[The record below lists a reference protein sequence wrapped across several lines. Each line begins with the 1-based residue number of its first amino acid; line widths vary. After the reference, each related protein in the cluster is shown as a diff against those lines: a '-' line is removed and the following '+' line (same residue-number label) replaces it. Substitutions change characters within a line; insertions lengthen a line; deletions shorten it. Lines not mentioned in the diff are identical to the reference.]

1 MLTMADEPS
10 IDDLQEITTPDRP
23 LRSEEAPQEAQWPSD
38 LETRFPGKVTFRPV
52 NESGDPD
59 THTITLPLPAGL
71 TFQDT
76 VAYENAELSAIG
88 GIAADGGIEA
98 LMSAMG
104 TYAGPNFQEQALKAV
119 KDLGARAGGNR
130 ARAALGRTP
139 NPNTRALFKQPN
151 LRTFVFSYKM
161 VPQSSDE
168 ADQIIKLIKLFRAEL
183 YPTSTSTDPDDF
195 QSGFFFPKR
204 FQIKFYL
211 LKGGTG
217 GTLVETD
224 DVPKIQPAYLSAFSA
239 SYNSGGPAMFIDAG
253 GDNKARFSEVDISM
267 TFMESRTLFKP
278 DVKQRDF

>member
-1 MLTMADEPS
+1 MADEPS
-10 IDDLQEITTPDRP
+10 VNDLQDIVVPERP
-23 LRSEEAPQEAQWPSD
+23 PRSEEAPQEAMWPSD
-38 LETRFPGKVTFRPV
+38 LESRFPGKVTFKPV
-52 NESGDPD
+52 NENGDPD
-59 THTITLPLPAGL
+59 THTITLPIPAGL

-88 GIAADGGIEA
+88 GVAADGGIEGITKA
-98 LMSAMG
+98 LG
-104 TYAGPNFQEQALKAV
+104 TYAGPNFQQQALKAV

-130 ARAALGRTP
+130 ARAALGVTP

-161 VPQSSDE
+161 VPQSSE
-168 ADQIIKLIKLFRAEL
+168 ESNSITKMIKLFRSDL

-211 LKGGTG
+211 LQGGTG
-217 GTLVETD
+217 GALVETD
-224 DVPKIQPAYLSAFSA
+224 DVPKIQPAYLTAFS
-239 SYNSGGPAMFIDAG
+239 STYNSGGPSMFIDPG
-253 GDNKARFSEVDISM
+253 GDSKARFSEVDISM

-278 DVKQRDF
+278 DVRKEGY